1 MADNT
6 GGDKTEKASSQKLKK
21 AREQGQVVRSKD
33 LATAV
38 GILASLKLFVFL
50 LPDYLESFRALF
62 RLVYVPLGAAG
73 SIENALSV
81 VWSGAAALLFKMV
94 LPLLGVP
101 LAIILASAVP
111 GGFAISSSNLMPRF
125 DRFSPVKNLGQ
136 LGSAKHWTGFAT
148 SVAKAALLATVLVY
162 VLRSAMTA
170 WVELQRMPMNDAL
183 LHGAGLMFDGLM
195 ALVSVFLIFALID
208 VPLQS
213 FLFAR
218 NQRMSKQEVKEEYKS
233 SEGKPEVKGRI
244 RQLQQQMARRSVN
257 KTVPT
262 ADVVIVNP
270 EHYAVAL
277 KYDSDRAEAP
287 FVVAKG
293 IDEMALYIRAVAAK
307 NKIETVALPPLAR
320 AIYNTSQVQQQ
331 IPAQLYQAVSQVLNY
346 VLQLNAFRA
355 GRRQAPPRFPNDVA
369 VPAHLSEVI
378 PDMNTKENA

>member
-1 MADNT
+1 MSEGT

-50 LPDYLESFRALF
+50 LPGYLESFRALF

-73 SIENALSV
+73 SLENALSV
-81 VWSGAAALLFKMV
+81 VWGAAAALLVKMV

-101 LAIILASAVP
+101 LAIVVSSVVP
-111 GGFAISSSNLMPRF
+111 GGLVVSSQNLMPRF
-125 DRFSPVKNLGQ
+125 DKFSPVKNLGQ
-136 LGSAKHWTGFAT
+136 LGSAKHWTGVVT
-148 SVAKAALLATVLVY
+148 SVAKAAVLAAVLVH
-162 VLRSAMTA
+162 VVGSSLNA
-170 WVELQRMPMNDAL
+170 WVELQRMPLNDAL
-183 LHGAGLMFDGLM
+183 LHGAGLMFDGVM
-195 ALVSVFLIFALID
+195 ALVAVFLIFALID
-208 VPLQS
+208 VPLQA

-218 NQRMSKQEVKEEYKS
+218 GQRMSKQEVKEEYKS
-233 SEGKPEVKGRI
+233 SEGKPEVKARI
-244 RQLQQQMARRSVN
+244 RQLQQQLARRNVN
-257 KTVPT
+257 KTVPS

-277 KYDSDRAEAP
+277 KYDLDRAEAP

-293 IDEMALYIRAVAAK
+293 VDEMALYIKSVAAQHQ
-307 NKIETVALPPLAR
+307 IETITMPPLAR

-355 GRRQAPPRFPNDVA
+355 GRRQAPPRFPNEVA
-369 VPAHLSEVI
+369 VPAHLSEVS
-378 PDMNTKENA
+378 PT